1 MRARSPRRVIVKEME
16 IPNDSMIKL
25 HWQAP
30 EALKQ
35 LFQSPLGRA
44 LQKRDEPEPAK
55 SIETTALPQERPDFS
70 ADVRL
75 VSQTVSVLDDEDRPV
90 TGLKPEDFEVYEDG
104 KPVEITFFGA
114 EEIPFNLVLLLDFS
128 GSTEQERSAI
138 VEAPEGFVAIAREHD
153 RVAIYAL
160 ADTHFQV
167 LAPLTNDRKGLVET
181 VRRIDTLTGGSPLY
195 DIVVLSY
202 AQELARRRGQRNAL
216 VLITDGVD
224 NQIQQEKLTGVGV
237 PSKVPFSRL
246 RRASREMDTVIYSI
260 FVDPLSAFRSY
271 PEWKSYVG
279 RWKQVAGQHLEDLAS
294 LSGGRV
300 FPANSIRDLGR
311 VYQQVAQELRSVYTI
326 GYHAPN
332 QDFTG
337 AWRSVRVQLSRPDVR
352 VRTRPGYYAR

>member
-1 MRARSPRRVIVKEME
+1 
-16 IPNDSMIKL
+16 MIKL

-35 LFQSPLGRA
+35 LLQSPLGRA

-195 DIVVLSY
+195 DLVVLSY
-202 AQELARRRGQRNAL
+202 AQELARRRGQRN
-216 VLITDGVD
+216 
-224 NQIQQEKLTGVGV
+224 
-237 PSKVPFSRL
+237 RL
-246 RRASREMDTVIYSI
+246 
-260 FVDPLSAFRSY
+260 F
-271 PEWKSYVG
+271 
-279 RWKQVAGQHLEDLAS
+279 
-294 LSGGRV
+294 
-300 FPANSIRDLGR
+300 
-311 VYQQVAQELRSVYTI
+311 
-326 GYHAPN
+326 
-332 QDFTG
+332 
-337 AWRSVRVQLSRPDVR
+337 
-352 VRTRPGYYAR
+352 